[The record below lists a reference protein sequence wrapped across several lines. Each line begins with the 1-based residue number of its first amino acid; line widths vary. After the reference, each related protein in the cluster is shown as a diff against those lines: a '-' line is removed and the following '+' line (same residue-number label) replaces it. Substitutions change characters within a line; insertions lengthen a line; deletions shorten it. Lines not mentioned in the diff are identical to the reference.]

1 MLWTYGAEGV
11 HWSKSAGTVLAGT
24 EKEKT
29 YEDGQFHM
37 LENLEKEG
45 TLYTKNHIDPMLSLA
60 SFADG
65 YYDPKEDSVKPE
77 AKAAAELFNE
87 NSRLAAIVPAT
98 PTLSELNGELTTLKG
113 EIIADIALGNL
124 SVEEGFAKFENEGG
138 LEMSNE
144 IVASLNEL
152 NK

>member
-1 MLWTYGAEGV
+1 
-11 HWSKSAGTVLAGT
+11 
-24 EKEKT
+24 
-29 YEDGQFHM
+29 M

-60 SFADG
+60 SFAEG

-98 PTLSELNGELTTLKG
+98 AEMSELNGDLTTLKG
-113 EIIADIALGNL
+113 EIIADIALGNI
-124 SVEEGFAKFENEGG
+124 SVEEGFARFESDGG
-138 LEMSNE
+138 LESSSI
-144 IVASLNEL
+144 IVESLNAL
-152 NK
+152 N

>member
-1 MLWTYGAEGV
+1 
-11 HWSKSAGTVLAGT
+11 
-24 EKEKT
+24 
-29 YEDGQFHM
+29 M

-87 NSRLAAIVPAT
+87 NSRLAAIVPSTDAM
-98 PTLSELNGELTTLKG
+98 SELGGDLTTLKG
-113 EIIADIALGNL
+113 EIIADIALGNI
-124 SVEEGFAKFENEGG
+124 SVEEGFDRFESEGG
-138 LEMSNE
+138 LEWSNE
-144 IVASLNEL
+144 IVESLNAL

>member
-1 MLWTYGAEGV
+1 VEGV
-11 HWSKSAGTVLAGT
+11 HWSKSAETVLAGT
-24 EKEKT
+24 DKEQT

-37 LENLEKEG
+37 RENLEKEG

-87 NSRLAAIVPAT
+87 NSRLAAIVPSTDAM
-98 PTLSELNGELTTLKG
+98 SELGGDLTTLKG
-113 EIIADIALGNL
+113 EIIADIALGNI
-124 SVEEGFAKFENEGG
+124 SVEEGFARFENEGG
-138 LEMSNE
+138 LEWSNE
-144 IVASLNEL
+144 IVESLNAL